1 MWRMLINTPNREPLY
16 FFYFEDK
23 HFFLS
28 FFFLVLLE
36 KTREC
41 PLDIKEIKAV
51 HPKGNQ
57 LWIFIRRTDAEADIP
72 ILWPPDAKNWLIR
85 KYPDAGKD
93 WKQEEKGGT
102 EKEMAGW
109 HQQFVSMSLSKLQ
122 ELVTDSEAWCA
133 TVHGVAKSWTQLSDW
148 TDWPVQTT
156 FLFGSSLASYCIL
169 KVWESSIL

>member
-72 ILWPPDAKNWLIR
+72 ILWSHDAKSWLIV
-85 KYPDAGKD
+85 KDPDSGKD
-93 WKQEEKGGT
+93 WRQKKKRVAEDKMVRYHHWLSEHEFEQTPGDSKVQGSLVCCSTWGY
-102 EKEMAGW
+102 KELDTTWQLNNRHA
-109 HQQFVSMSLSKLQ
+109 LQ
-122 ELVTDSEAWCA
+122 EIYLREM
-133 TVHGVAKSWTQLSDW
+133 
-148 TDWPVQTT
+148 
-156 FLFGSSLASYCIL
+156 I
-169 KVWESSIL
+169 

>member
-1 MWRMLINTPNREPLY
+1 MLINTPNREPLY

-57 LWIFIRRTDAEADIP
+57 L
-72 ILWPPDAKNWLIR
+72 
-85 KYPDAGKD
+85 
-93 WKQEEKGGT
+93 
-102 EKEMAGW
+102 
-109 HQQFVSMSLSKLQ
+109 
-122 ELVTDSEAWCA
+122 
-133 TVHGVAKSWTQLSDW
+133 
-148 TDWPVQTT
+148 
-156 FLFGSSLASYCIL
+156 
-169 KVWESSIL
+169 

>member
-16 FFYFEDK
+16 FFYFKDK

-72 ILWPPDAKNWLIR
+72 ILWSHDAKSWLIV
-85 KYPDAGKD
+85 KDPDSGKD
-93 WKQEEKGGT
+93 WRQKKKRVAEDEI
-102 EKEMAGW
+102 
-109 HQQFVSMSLSKLQ
+109 VSITDSIDKNLSKLWETQ
-122 ELVTDSEAWCA
+122 GSLACHSPRVT
-133 TVHGVAKSWTQLSDW
+133 KSQTQLSSW
-148 TDWPVQTT
+148 TTT
-156 FLFGSSLASYCIL
+156 C
-169 KVWESSIL
+169 